1 MRSFIKAIVFTG
13 VITSTLPFNAVG
25 QKDLIKEKLELL
37 WGKKLGLDNS
47 KEAKSANWIF
57 AALTDFNGR
66 LQARDIVRFLYH
78 AANITV
84 EKKEEIQFTK
94 WSNTRLLPPQAIR
107 RALKP
112 CSEEKVDESKE
123 EYPIFK
129 SWVQESLPKY
139 SEVIKK
145 FLFLQN
151 SLIWMPLKSMF
162 LSS

>member
-1 MRSFIKAIVFTG
+1 MSI
-13 VITSTLPFNAVG
+13 
-25 QKDLIKEKLELL
+25 
-37 WGKKLGLDNS
+37 
-47 KEAKSANWIF
+47 
-57 AALTDFNGR
+57 
-66 LQARDIVRFLYH
+66 
-78 AANITV
+78 
-84 EKKEEIQFTK
+84 
-94 WSNTRLLPPQAIR
+94 PQAIPR
-107 RALKP
+107 VLEP
-112 CSEEKVDESKE
+112 CSREKVRESEE